1 MSEDYTEIESAL
13 RALRPRSPG
22 PAVTAGIA
30 QALQTPSRP
39 AAPKKNIILWMSSA
53 LATAA
58 CLVGVFLFSRNESNS
73 LSPEYQLVS
82 AEQSPAA
89 LDVLSPVELS
99 DGSYARPVRLLWN
112 NKTHWADAKNNTQ
125 LIDYRPAQQL
135 ALIPVETY

>member
-13 RALRPRSPG
+13 RSLRPRSPG
-22 PAVTAGIA
+22 PTVAAGIA
-30 QALQTPSRP
+30 QALQTPVCQP
-39 AAPKKNIILWMSSA
+39 APKKNIIVWMSSA

-58 CLVGVFLFSRNESNS
+58 CLCGVFLFSRNESSS

-82 AEQSPAA
+82 SEQSPAA
-89 LDVLSPVELS
+89 IDILSPVELS

-112 NKTHWADAKNNTQ
+112 NTTHWADTKNQTQ

-135 ALIPVETY
+135 ALLPVETY

>member
-13 RALRPRSPG
+13 RSLRPRSPS

-30 QALQTPSRP
+30 HALQTPVRQP
-39 AAPKKNIILWMSSA
+39 APKKNIIVWMSSA

-58 CLVGVFLFSRNESNS
+58 CLCGVFLFSRDESNS

-82 AEQSPAA
+82 SEQSPAA
-89 LDVLSPVELS
+89 IDILSPVELS

-112 NKTHWADAKNNTQ
+112 NTTHWADAKNNTQ

>member
-30 QALQTPSRP
+30 QALQTPVRQP
-39 AAPKKNIILWMSSA
+39 APKKNIILWMSSA

-58 CLVGVFLFSRNESNS
+58 CLGGAFLFSRNESNS

-89 LDVLSPVELS
+89 LEVLSPVELS

-112 NKTHWADAKNNTQ
+112 NTTHWADTKNQTQ

>member
-1 MSEDYTEIESAL
+1 MSEEYQEIESAL

-22 PAVTAGIA
+22 PTVAAAIA
-30 QALQTPSRP
+30 QALQAPTRQP
-39 AAPKKNIILWMSSA
+39 APKKNIILWISSA

-58 CLVGVFLFSRNESNS
+58 CLGGVFLLSRNESNS

-112 NKTHWADAKNNTQ
+112 NTTHWADAKNNTQ

>member
-13 RALRPRSPG
+13 RALLPRSPG

-58 CLVGVFLFSRNESNS
+58 CLGGAFLFSRNESNS

-99 DGSYARPVRLLWN
+99 DGSFARPVRMLWN
-112 NKTHWADAKNNTQ
+112 NTTHWADAKNNTQ

>member
-13 RALRPRSPG
+13 RSLRPRTPN
-22 PAVTAGIA
+22 PTVTAGIA
-30 QALQTPSRP
+30 QAMATPSCP
-39 AAPKKNIILWMSSA
+39 PAPKKNIILWISSA

-58 CLVGVFLFSRNESNS
+58 CLGGVFLFSRDESNA

-89 LDVLSPVELS
+89 IDILSPVELS

-112 NKTHWADAKNNTQ
+112 NTTHWADAKNQTQ

-135 ALIPVETY
+135 ALLPVETY

>member
-13 RALRPRSPG
+13 RALRPRSPS

-30 QALQTPSRP
+30 QALQTPVRQP
-39 AAPKKNIILWMSSA
+39 APKKNIILWMSSA

-58 CLVGVFLFSRNESNS
+58 CLGGAFLFSRNESNS

-112 NKTHWADAKNNTQ
+112 NTTHWADAKNNTQ

>member
-13 RALRPRSPG
+13 RSLRPRSPG

-30 QALQTPSRP
+30 QALQTPVRQP
-39 AAPKKNIILWMSSA
+39 APKKNIIVWMSSA

-58 CLVGVFLFSRNESNS
+58 CLYGVFLFSRYETNS

-82 AEQSPAA
+82 SEQSPAA
-89 LDVLSPVELS
+89 IDILSPVELS

-112 NKTHWADAKNNTQ
+112 NTTHWADAKNNTQ

>member
-1 MSEDYTEIESAL
+1 
-13 RALRPRSPG
+13 
-22 PAVTAGIA
+22 
-30 QALQTPSRP
+30 
-39 AAPKKNIILWMSSA
+39 MSSA

-58 CLVGVFLFSRNESNS
+58 CLCGVFLFSRDESNS

-82 AEQSPAA
+82 SEQSPAA
-89 LDVLSPVELS
+89 IDILSPVELS

-112 NKTHWADAKNNTQ
+112 NTTHWADAKNNTQ

>member
-22 PAVTAGIA
+22 PAVTVGIA
-30 QALQTPSRP
+30 QALQTPSRQP
-39 AAPKKNIILWMSSA
+39 APKKNIIVWMSSA

-58 CLVGVFLFSRNESNS
+58 CLCGVFLFSRDESNS

-82 AEQSPAA
+82 SEQSPAA
-89 LDVLSPVELS
+89 IDILSPVELS

-112 NKTHWADAKNNTQ
+112 NTTHWSDAKNNTQ

>member
-13 RALRPRSPG
+13 RALRPRSPS

-30 QALQTPSRP
+30 QALQTPVRQP
-39 AAPKKNIILWMSSA
+39 APKKNIILWMSSA

-58 CLVGVFLFSRNESNS
+58 CLGGAFLFSRNESNS

-89 LDVLSPVELS
+89 LEVLSPVELS

-112 NKTHWADAKNNTQ
+112 NTTHWADTKNNTQ